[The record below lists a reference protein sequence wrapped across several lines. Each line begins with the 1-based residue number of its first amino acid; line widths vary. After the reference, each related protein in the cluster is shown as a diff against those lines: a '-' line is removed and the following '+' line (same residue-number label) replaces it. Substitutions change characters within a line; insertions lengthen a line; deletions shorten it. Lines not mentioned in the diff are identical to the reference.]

1 MPNDEK
7 RNPTAEEAD
16 ISKAQAQQQPPQQAS
31 QQPETGEQSQP
42 AEFAQGQAADQA
54 DEGLQGETATQ
65 QRADIEGASQQPKER
80 AEEEAGFIGTEGE
93 RDTSSQLVEEE
104 DEDFTPEG
112 K

>member
-7 RNPTAEEAD
+7 RNPTTEESD
-16 ISKAQAQQQPPQQAS
+16 ITKAQAQQQPPQQAS

-42 AEFAQGQAADQA
+42 AEAQGQTADQP
-54 DEGLQGETATQ
+54 DEGLQSETAT
-65 QRADIEGASQQPKER
+65 RPRTDVEGTSLQP
-80 AEEEAGFIGTEGE
+80 EEQDEAEAGFVGSKGE
-93 RDTSSQLVEEE
+93 RDTSSELVEEE